1 MARIKTYGLDSDI
14 NAADK
19 VVGTDGTPG
28 SDFGKTKN
36 FSVSS
41 LRSFIGAGGNLIT
54 KKITVTTGQLRTI
67 HTSPVVLIDIA
78 DDEVADVVSV
88 IIKTSNQT
96 SENNLN
102 FPDALTIE
110 PASSS
115 GSDSY
120 NYPVPTTAVNG
131 TDNLIYKPI
140 VAAGD
145 SGPGPINGDVR
156 FKSTSSL
163 NAPTETGTATTE
175 ITIWITYQIID
186 LTDI

>member
-1 MARIKTYGLDSDI
+1 MARIKEYGLDSSIDP
-14 NAADK
+14 ADK
-19 VVGTDGTPG
+19 VIGSDGKPG
-28 SDFGKTKN
+28 STYGDTKN
-36 FSVSS
+36 FSVSA
-41 LRSFIGAGGNLIT
+41 LRSFIGTGGNLIT
-54 KKITVTTGQLRTI
+54 KKITVTTAQLRTI
-67 HTSPVVLIDIA
+67 NTAPVALIDIA

-96 SENNLN
+96 SENNLS

-115 GSDSY
+115 GDDSY
-120 NYPVPTTAVNG
+120 NYPIPTTAING

-156 FKSTSSL
+156 FKSTNSL

-175 ITIWITYQIID
+175 ITIWVTYQIID